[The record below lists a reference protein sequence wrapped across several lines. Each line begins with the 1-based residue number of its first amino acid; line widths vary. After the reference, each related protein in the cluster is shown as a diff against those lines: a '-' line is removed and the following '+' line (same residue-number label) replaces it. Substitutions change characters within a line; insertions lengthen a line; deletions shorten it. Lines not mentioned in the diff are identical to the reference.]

1 MIMSPFKL
9 MLFNNNSSSNS
20 GEVMCGV
27 PQGSIL
33 GPLLFLLFIND
44 LPLSLTNCPISVD
57 LYADD
62 TTLYSIALDKI
73 SLETNIQK
81 ALDSWCLENGMLI
94 NIDKTKLMLIA
105 SRQKR
110 SSLADTDLKLT
121 YNNLVLKNS
130 TTEKI
135 LGVHVD
141 QNFAW
146 NNHFQHVSKKISTY
160 LWLFSQI
167 RTYLTVPHRLLYY
180 NAYIKSYFEY
190 CCIVWGN
197 SCNYNTYKIKKL
209 QRRACKLILGNDYTS
224 LDTARKQLNILSF
237 EETIFIH
244 KANVMYKIP
253 HNSSPIYLTDL
264 FQMRSNESNLNDSRL
279 NLRSTSN
286 KNFLIPKPKTNL
298 FLKKQFF
305 LFRCSSVE

>member
-1 MIMSPFKL
+1 
-9 MLFNNNSSSNS
+9 ML
-20 GEVMCGV
+20 
-27 PQGSIL
+27 I
-33 GPLLFLLFIND
+33 ID
-44 LPLSLTNCPISVD
+44 I
-57 LYADD
+57 
-62 TTLYSIALDKI
+62 YSYII
-73 SLETNIQK
+73 I
-81 ALDSWCLENGMLI
+81 I
-94 NIDKTKLMLIA
+94 NIDKTRLMLIA

-110 SSLADTDLKLT
+110 NSLADTDLKLT
-121 YNNLVLKNS
+121 YNNLDLQIS
-130 TTEKI
+130 IDEKI

-160 LWLFSQI
+160 LWLLSQI
-167 RTYLTVPHRLLYY
+167 RTYLTVQHRLLYY
-180 NAYIKSYFEY
+180 NAYIKSQFEY

-197 SCNYNTYKIKKL
+197 SCNYNTHKIEKL

-244 KANVMYKIP
+244 KAKVMYKIA
-253 HNSSPIYLTDL
+253 HNTAPIYVTDL

-286 KNFLIPKPKTNL
+286 KNFLIPKPKTN
-298 FLKKQFF
+298 FLKTVF
-305 LFRCSSVE
+305 LIRVL